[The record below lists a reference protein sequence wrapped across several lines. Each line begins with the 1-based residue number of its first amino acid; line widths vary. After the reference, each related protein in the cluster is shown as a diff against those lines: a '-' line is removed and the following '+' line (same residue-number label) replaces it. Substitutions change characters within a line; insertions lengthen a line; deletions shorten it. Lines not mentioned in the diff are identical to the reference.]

1 VAEVSGARETVER
14 IFREEY
20 GRILATLI
28 RVCGDFD
35 LAEESLQDALAI
47 ALERWP
53 ADGVPANAGAWL
65 TTTARRRAIDR
76 LRRNQT
82 FAAKQAALEADA
94 AINALAAESE
104 QPVHDIPDD
113 RLRLIFTC
121 CHPALAQEAQ
131 VALTLRTLGGLSTPE
146 IARAF
151 LVSEAT
157 MAQRL
162 VRVKRKI
169 REASIP
175 YRVPPAHMMPERL
188 EAVLAT
194 LYLIFNEGYA
204 ATAGEALVRRELCSE
219 AIRLARVLC
228 SLMPDEPEA
237 LGLLALM
244 LLHDARRDARSG
256 PGGELITLE
265 EQDRS
270 RWNGAQIEEGTSLA
284 QRALRMRRGG
294 PYQVQAA
301 IAALHCEAKSPEET
315 DWAQIGALYG
325 ELMRMRPTP
334 VVELNRAVAIALS
347 QSLEAGLRLLDDSAL
362 AGELD
367 SYHLYHSARADL
379 LRRAERFEEAADAYR
394 RALECAS
401 NDVERRYLER
411 RLAQVRDAC

>member
-1 VAEVSGARETVER
+1 MAEVSGARETVER